1 MTVDDAP
8 ARRVGWWLPFVAL
21 VPMVFLFGS
30 LIPLSVKHA
39 PGSVP
44 GDVCALV
51 PPDLVDRVVPAA
63 RKGDLDVKN
72 AEPYTNVARCSA
84 QTDVE
89 RATTTARGS
98 LSVELRRHGTL
109 AGMDPR
115 AHAQDEFASDKRFE
129 LTDTITPG
137 RVSDLGGLGDS
148 AFVSVARPRD
158 SDVPEH
164 RSAVQLEV
172 LDRDRILRLHYVA
185 SPTTDDRAVSAAVA
199 VARALLGAVR

>member
-1 MTVDDAP
+1 MTVDDVP
-8 ARRVGWWLPFVAL
+8 ARRAPRWLPLMAL
-21 VPMVFLFGS
+21 VPLVFLFGS
-30 LIPLSVKHA
+30 LVPLAVKHA

-51 PPDLVDRVVPAA
+51 PPDLLDRVVPAA
-63 RKGDLDVKN
+63 KKDDVDARN
-72 AEPYTNVARCSA
+72 SEPYTNVARCSA
-84 QTDVE
+84 QTDGD

-109 AGMDPR
+109 AGLDPA
-115 AHAQDEFASDKRFE
+115 AHARDEFASDKRFE

-137 RVSDLGGLGDS
+137 RVSDVGGLGDS
-148 AFVSVARPRD
+148 AFVSVARQRD
-158 SDVPEH
+158 SDQRGH
-164 RSAVQLEV
+164 LSMVQLEV
-172 LDRDRILRLHYVA
+172 LARDRILRLHYVA